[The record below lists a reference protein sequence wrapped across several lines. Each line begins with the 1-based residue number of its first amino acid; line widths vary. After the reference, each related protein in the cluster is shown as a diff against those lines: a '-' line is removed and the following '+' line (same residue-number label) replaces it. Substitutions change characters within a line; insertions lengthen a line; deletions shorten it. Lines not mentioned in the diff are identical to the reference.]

1 MNILDRKGV
10 ETVVLSI
17 GGSLVVPKTGIDV
30 DFLKKLNVFIR
41 KQVRESNRRF
51 FIVIGGGSTAREYR
65 DAARDVVGYAESLVI
80 YDWDMY
86 RQIFGNAIAMIL
98 ATNDTPREAIQ
109 KAEAEINAVLPD
121 EGILLAPPVI
131 PGGTKAVGDKAKASQ
146 TTKENTSGNANSNTS
161 GSTKNVKTK

>member
-51 FIVIGGGSTAREYR
+51 FIVIGGGAPQ
-65 DAARDVVGYAESLVI
+65 ES
-80 YDWDMY
+80 
-86 RQIFGNAIAMIL
+86 A
-98 ATNDTPREAIQ
+98 
-109 KAEAEINAVLPD
+109 
-121 EGILLAPPVI
+121 
-131 PGGTKAVGDKAKASQ
+131 
-146 TTKENTSGNANSNTS
+146 
-161 GSTKNVKTK
+161 GSHPSA